1 MQLIPDRRII
11 HLDMDAFYASVEILD
26 NQSLKGKPVIVGG
39 SSNRGVVSAASYEA
53 RKFGVH
59 SAMPIVTAQKLC
71 PSGVF
76 LPVRM
81 ERYKEISGRIM
92 AIFHAYTPLVEPIS
106 LDEAFLDVTGST
118 RLLGAAEDIARQIKK
133 LVYEETGLT
142 VSAGVASSK
151 LVAKIASDLDKPD
164 GLTIV
169 PSGTERAFLALL
181 PIKRLWGIGKA
192 TKKTLAMMG
201 VQTIGDLS
209 KVGPELLAGKFGKHG
224 IQMHYASLGIDEREV
239 IPEQRIKSIGNE
251 ETFDADLTIL
261 KTIQQELLALCNKVG
276 QRLRNKNLA
285 GKTVSIKVKYNDF
298 KQVTRS
304 VTLKEPTNDNKEI
317 YQHSCRLLH
326 KTEAGKK
333 PVRLIGISLANIHP
347 DKPMRQIPLFSEKAP
362 PAKRHD
368 LHKAID
374 TISEKFGSNAI
385 RPGTLVDKDNN

>member
-1 MQLIPDRRII
+1 MPDRRII
-11 HLDMDAFYASVEILD
+11 HLDMDAFYVSVEMLD

-39 SSNRGVVSAASYEA
+39 PSHRGVVSAASYEA
-53 RKFGVH
+53 RKFGIR
-59 SAMPIVTAQKLC
+59 SAMPIATAKKLC
-71 PSGVF
+71 PNGIF

-81 ERYKEISGRIM
+81 ARYKEVSDRIM
-92 AIFHAYTPLVEPIS
+92 AIFHRYTPLVEPIS
-106 LDEAFLDVTGST
+106 LDEAFLDITEST
-118 RLLGAAEDIARQIKK
+118 MLLGPAEDIARQIKK

-169 PSGTERAFLALL
+169 LPGEEQQFLAPL

-192 TKKTLAMMG
+192 TRKTLAMMG

-209 KVGPELLAGKFGKHG
+209 NVRPELLTSKFGKHG
-224 IQMHYASLGIDEREV
+224 TQMHYASFGIDEREV
-239 IPEQRIKSIGNE
+239 IPERRIKSIGNE
-251 ETFDADLTIL
+251 ETFDTDLTVL

-304 VTLKEPTNDNKEI
+304 ITLKEPTNDNKEI
-317 YQHSCRLLH
+317 YKHSCQLLQ
-326 KTEAGKK
+326 KTEAERK

-347 DKPMRQIPLFSEKAP
+347 DKPSRQIPLFSEKTP
-362 PAKRHD
+362 PVKRRN

-374 TISEKFGSNAI
+374 TISEKFGSKAI
-385 RPGTLVDKDNN
+385 RPGTLVDKKQN